1 MIPVTHSRRHTAVL
15 VAILTC
21 LVWWSASVYAST
33 YQGGK
38 NVVISNLH
46 VIDDDLYVYTNFLT
60 VEGIING
67 DLSAFAYDARIQ
79 GQVTKAI
86 NVIGRSVLHTGR
98 CEGTLRSVAGLLAI
112 DGTVGGSATAL
123 GRVINLNKGAVI
135 ERDFWALGET
145 INIDGIIRGKV
156 LARGQDISITGQ
168 IAGDVNLHCE
178 NLYIRPPAVI
188 SGNLTYYCDNPAVI
202 DSAGV
207 TITGT
212 IKQEKPKAKDTDA
225 GSALARTVAL
235 RISGLC
241 AAFLLGMILVRLF
254 RPYAEASYH
263 QLTTR
268 FTMSLAAGL
277 LLLGV
282 IALSVIIL
290 GMTLLSGVVGKIL
303 ISSGN
308 AGAVFGAVL
317 LVFAILMLPISSFFA
332 LSGAICFYSGRIIV
346 ALFLGA
352 FIMRQFRSGQYLPG
366 FAAMFV
372 GLVALSLSF
381 MIPIVGVLV
390 YLLVAAIGAGAILL
404 GVRHCRQGMGQPAS
418 GTTSTSGQ

>member
-1 MIPVTHSRRHTAVL
+1 MISVTHSRRHTAVPF
-15 VAILTC
+15 AILAC
-21 LVWWSASVYAST
+21 LVWLSASVYAST

-46 VIDDDLYVYTNFLT
+46 VIDDDLYVYTSTLT

-79 GQVTKAI
+79 GQVTHAV
-86 NVIGRSVLHTGR
+86 NVIGRSVSHTGR
-98 CEGTLRSVAGLLAI
+98 CEGAFRSLAESLTI
-112 DGTVGGSATAL
+112 DGTVGGSATVV
-123 GRVINLNKGAVI
+123 GRAINLNKGAVI
-135 ERDFWALGET
+135 ERDFWAFGQT
-145 INIDGIIRGKV
+145 IDIDGVIKGKV
-156 LARGQDISITGQ
+156 LARGRDINVTGQ
-168 IAGDVNLHCE
+168 ISGDVTLHCE

-188 SGNLTYYCDNPAVI
+188 SGNLIYHSDNPAVI

-212 IKQEKPKAKDTDA
+212 IKQEKPKPKDTDA

-235 RISGLC
+235 HISGLC

-303 ISSGN
+303 ISAGN

-352 FIMRQFRSGQYLPG
+352 FIMRQFRSGRYLPG

-372 GLVALSLSF
+372 GLLALSVSF
-381 MIPIVGVLV
+381 MIPIFGTLV

-404 GVRHCRQGMGQPAS
+404 GVRHCRQGMGQPTS
-418 GTTSTSGQ
+418 ETTPTADQ